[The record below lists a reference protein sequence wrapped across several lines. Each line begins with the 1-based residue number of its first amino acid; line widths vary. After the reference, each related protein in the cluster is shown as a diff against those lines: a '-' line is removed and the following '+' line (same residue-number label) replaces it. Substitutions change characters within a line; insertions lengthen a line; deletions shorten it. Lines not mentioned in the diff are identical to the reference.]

1 MDAEMSSVSRGFLD
15 CKPVGDGGQ
24 YAERGSLS
32 DFFSYQTLDAPDQAG
47 QSPGLICFVKI
58 RELDELKSKVLFFQM
73 LLVDFR
79 ETLDFLVS
87 G

>member
-1 MDAEMSSVSRGFLD
+1 MSSVSRGFLD
-15 CKPVGDGGQ
+15 CKPAGDDRQ

-32 DFFSYQTLDAPDQAG
+32 DFFSCQTLDAPKAG